1 MRRRDV
7 CYTNKIIDVS
17 FIMLLRTTTLIF
29 FNQKQCHF
37 IPSTK
42 SITFTKDSMTQTIE
56 VPIYDDSYK
65 ESDETFWLTPVSISG
80 YNGAK
85 DITFKNAGEG
95 TIIDNDTNGQ
105 VVIEVSSTSA
115 DEGDSGTQSASVTIS
130 ISQALQDDLFVNMS
144 DGNSYK
150 IVAGSNDYTF
160 SHNDKIK
167 SKNITQE
174 PLNNICIPNTFT
186 FIKKQDIITDCFR
199 KVA

>member
-37 IPSTK
+37 IPATK

-65 ESDETFWLTPVSISG
+65 ESDETFWLTPVSTSG

-174 PLNNICIPNTFT
+174 PLNNICILNTFT
-186 FIKKQDIITDCFR
+186 FIKKTR
-199 KVA
+199 YNN